1 MARTDYDV
9 VYVARSPADMKQ
21 DEFANIVNE
30 ICNGRA
36 AEGWRLVSAAGDYG
50 ARVTLGVW
58 LYFTREGDSSSE
70 ELPSDS
76 SGDEV
81 LSSDEGETFAGD

>member
-36 AEGWRLVSAAGDYG
+36 AEGWRLVSTAGDYG

-58 LYFTREGDSSSE
+58 LYFAREGDSSSA
-70 ELPSDS
+70 ELPTDS

-81 LSSDEGETFAGD
+81 PSSDEGETFAGD

>member
-21 DEFANIVNE
+21 DEFASIVNE

-36 AEGWRLVSAAGDYG
+36 AEGWRLVSTAGDYG

-58 LYFTREGDSSSE
+58 LYFAREGDSSSE
-70 ELPSDS
+70 EVPTDS

-81 LSSDEGETFAGD
+81 PSSDEGETFAGD

>member
-1 MARTDYDV
+1 MARTDYEV

-36 AEGWRLVSAAGDYG
+36 AEGWRLVSTAGDYG

-58 LYFTREGDSSSE
+58 LYFARGGDLSSGE
-70 ELPSDS
+70 VLPDS
-76 SGDEV
+76 SGNEV
-81 LSSDEGETFAGD
+81 PSSDEGETFAGD